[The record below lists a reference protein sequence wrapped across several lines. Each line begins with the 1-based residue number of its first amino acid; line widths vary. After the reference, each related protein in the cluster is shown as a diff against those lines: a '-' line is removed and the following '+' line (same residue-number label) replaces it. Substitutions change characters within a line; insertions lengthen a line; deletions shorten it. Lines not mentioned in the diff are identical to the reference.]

1 MNRPDERDPILEK
14 ITVMIVDDHPV
25 WLQGLEH
32 LLEEEDNIEVIAKC
46 EDGEV
51 ALQKAR
57 DLRPDVILLDVNLPR
72 MNGLQIATRLKTERN
87 DAAIIMLTGY
97 DDEEQALHAIRA
109 GSSAYCV
116 KDVDPRILVDV
127 IRKVVAGYYIIK
139 GEEYDKTSIRNWIN
153 KRVEAVT
160 GPYMVDPNEHF
171 VPLSPREMEILRY
184 VTQGKTNKQ
193 IAQSLGIS
201 HQTVKNHVSSIL
213 TKLDVEDRTQAAIYA
228 MRRGWVRIT
237 DTNPEGD
244 HS

>member
-1 MNRPDERDPILEK
+1 
-14 ITVMIVDDHPV
+14 
-25 WLQGLEH
+25 
-32 LLEEEDNIEVIAKC
+32 
-46 EDGEV
+46 
-51 ALQKAR
+51 
-57 DLRPDVILLDVNLPR
+57 
-72 MNGLQIATRLKTERN
+72 
-87 DAAIIMLTGY
+87 MLTGY

-116 KDVDPRILVDV
+116 KDVDPRLLVDV
-127 IRKVVAGYYIIK
+127 IRKVVAGYFVIK
-139 GEEYDKTSIRNWIN
+139 GEEYDKTSIRGWIN

-237 DTNPEGD
+237 DTSNTESD
-244 HS
+244 I

>member
-1 MNRPDERDPILEK
+1 MNRPDERDPILDK

-32 LLEEEDNIEVIAKC
+32 LLEEEDNIEVIEKC
-46 EDGEV
+46 QDGEV

-116 KDVDPRILVDV
+116 KDVDPRLLVDV
-127 IRKVVAGYYIIK
+127 IRKVVAGYFIIK
-139 GEEYDKTSIRNWIN
+139 GEEYDKVSIRQWIN

-237 DTNPEGD
+237 DTNVED
-244 HS
+244 EH